1 MNNLQEMSAPSK
13 VEDLVEELL
22 IDIKDLE
29 PEPAFVQCCIYRV
42 PKKIRSTNEKFYTPQ
57 LISIGPFH
65 YGDKKLADMEEKKKR
80 YMKQFLQRITSDN
93 RDKILT
99 FIKDNEHRI
108 RNCYAEIFTLE
119 SHKFVMMIM
128 YDAIFIIEL
137 FVRNKSRR
145 NRASDSLLA
154 TAAGRHTLCKDLEL
168 LENQLPFFVL
178 EEIYMLANLSG
189 PQTPTFME
197 LSCSFFS
204 FFTNLKL
211 ATLPGKVE
219 IKHFCTWRR
228 ITLLKGYPNSV
239 LESKGWIKDLP
250 SAVKLHESGVHFKR
264 VDRECLLD
272 IKFATVKRLIPFFR
286 KHELQIPRL
295 ELYDNTEFQLRN
307 IMALEQCCYTWD
319 SPVCNYI
326 KIMDSLINTEKDV
339 DLLVAKGIIS
349 SQLGNHASVVHMFY
363 KLNKNIHLSLSSS
376 YKCCEDLKAHY
387 NNRWNRRK
395 ATLRSVYFSS
405 PWRGAG
411 SLAAIVLL
419 LFTVIQTVC
428 SIMQV

>member
-1 MNNLQEMSAPSK
+1 MSAPVK

-22 IDIKDLE
+22 IDTKDLE
-29 PEPAFVQCCIYRV
+29 PEPGFFQCSIYRV

-65 YGDKKLADMEEKKKR
+65 HGDTKLADMEEKKKR
-80 YMKQFLQRITSDN
+80 YMKQFLQRITSEK

-99 FIKDNEHRI
+99 FIKDNEQKI
-108 RNCYAEIFTLE
+108 RNCYAEIFPLE

-137 FVRNKSRR
+137 FVKNKSRR
-145 NRASDSLLA
+145 DRASDALLA

-178 EEIYMLANLSG
+178 DEIYMLVNFNS
-189 PQTPTFME
+189 PQVPTFME
-197 LSCSFFS
+197 LSCLFFG
-204 FFTNLKL
+204 FFKNLKL
-211 ATLPGKVE
+211 TRLPSKVE

-250 SAVKLHESGVHFKR
+250 SAVKLHESGVHFER

-272 IKFATVKRLIPFFR
+272 IKFASIKRLIPFF
-286 KHELQIPRL
+286 KKYEVQIPRL
-295 ELYDNTEFQLRN
+295 ELYENTECQLRN
-307 IMALEQCCYTWD
+307 IIALEQCRYTWD

-349 SQLGNHASVVHMFY
+349 NQLGNNASVIRMFN
-363 KLNKNIHLSLSSS
+363 KLNENIHLSLSSS

-387 NNRWNRRK
+387 NSRWNKRK
-395 ATLRSVYFSS
+395 ATLRSVYFSN
-405 PWRGAG
+405 PWRSAG
-411 SLAAIVLL
+411 TVAAIILL
-419 LFTVIQTVC
+419 LLTVIQTIC
-428 SIMQV
+428 SIMQVV